1 MTDSYT
7 FQHKSRLKASLR
19 NSFLLLLA
27 LFFAAPAM
35 GQSIVYQFTGTA
47 NGEIDDVP
55 FAGKLVRIELVGLV
69 ANNTHGAVQVGTD
82 GSEESATVISSGI
95 IVVDGQSYPLDVT
108 GMTIRRPDNRY

>member
-1 MTDSYT
+1 
-7 FQHKSRLKASLR
+7 
-19 NSFLLLLA
+19 
-27 LFFAAPAM
+27 M

-82 GSEESATVISSGI
+82 GSEESATVISSGF
-95 IVVDGQSYPLDVT
+95 
-108 GMTIRRPDNRY
+108 IRGWPKLSVGCNRNDYSTSG